1 MAFGPMPPEAQRL
14 RDGAMPLTRRFKET
28 FRERVYGDPAFRDA
42 LLREGVQCLLVGD
55 IDTGRLILRNYVNA
69 TIGFESL
76 GRAVDTPP
84 ESLMPMFGPRGNPNA
99 RNLLAAIDHLQR
111 AEFELS
117 VQKLSN
123 LAFQTEL

>member
-1 MAFGPMPPEAQRL
+1 
-14 RDGAMPLTRRFKET
+14 MPLTRRFKET

-84 ESLMPMFGPRGNPNA
+84 ESLKRMFGPRGNRNA
-99 RNLLAAIDHLQR
+99 RNLLAAIDRLQ
-111 AEFELS
+111 
-117 VQKLSN
+117 
-123 LAFQTEL
+123 LASDIEPKVETRH